1 MAEYDSQFPPH
12 HQGKHVQNTEQR
24 LSIKQLVRKYNTLV
38 AYYSRLKQDNAELR
52 AEVEEFNQKLIERE
66 KELRDSRS
74 REHALLSLLEQI
86 RCEEQR
92 MPLFQARHAIT
103 SRFARQYADLLAHLR
118 LEQETEQIKQDLTA
132 LNVWL
137 ATRNQFV
144 AKFIGDYTRKRD
156 RVLVIPEYSLL
167 KQLLS
172 IGMLPDIIITGAY
185 DFGLDDPNHTAFSH
199 FLDQIFEQ
207 AQDQLEPQE
216 FFIITLSS
224 SVPAQPSLV
233 IKHGHHYTRHEFI
246 SKFRGLQ
253 VTISEVRFF
262 LEMRRCQKDIM
273 AAESTGTIYSM
284 GDVARTMMNI
294 QQRQQTGVLVVL
306 SNDTPTDVRWAF
318 QLFFLRGKLVK
329 TEHTLE
335 SVVLFFDEVE
345 EKPIEKMFTLS
356 SFNNKYRLN
365 MPTQLYFFP
374 LYQDA
379 VFREL
384 LRQDNSTLYP
394 EEE

>member
-156 RVLVIPEYSLL
+156 RVL
-167 KQLLS
+167 
-172 IGMLPDIIITGAY
+172 M
-185 DFGLDDPNHTAFSH
+185 
-199 FLDQIFEQ
+199 
-207 AQDQLEPQE
+207 
-216 FFIITLSS
+216 
-224 SVPAQPSLV
+224 
-233 IKHGHHYTRHEFI
+233 
-246 SKFRGLQ
+246 
-253 VTISEVRFF
+253 
-262 LEMRRCQKDIM
+262 
-273 AAESTGTIYSM
+273 
-284 GDVARTMMNI
+284 
-294 QQRQQTGVLVVL
+294 
-306 SNDTPTDVRWAF
+306 
-318 QLFFLRGKLVK
+318 
-329 TEHTLE
+329 
-335 SVVLFFDEVE
+335 
-345 EKPIEKMFTLS
+345 
-356 SFNNKYRLN
+356 
-365 MPTQLYFFP
+365 
-374 LYQDA
+374 
-379 VFREL
+379 
-384 LRQDNSTLYP
+384 
-394 EEE
+394 